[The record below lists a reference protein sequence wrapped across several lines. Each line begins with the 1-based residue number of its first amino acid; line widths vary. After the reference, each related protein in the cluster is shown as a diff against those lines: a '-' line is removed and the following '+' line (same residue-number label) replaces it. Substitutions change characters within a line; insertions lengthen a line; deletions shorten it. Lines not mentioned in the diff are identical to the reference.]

1 MLKTFSW
8 KSTSELNRES
18 LYLPTFPL
26 LGYIIQRSNRQ
37 AQTFSPQHYIKI
49 NKIIKLNININ
60 NIVTEINV
68 KEKAKHNIAS
78 NNKRI
83 PIIKIIY

>member
-1 MLKTFSW
+1 MKEVWNWRYQADSVSALTLILLING
-8 KSTSELNRES
+8 ST
-18 LYLPTFPL
+18 
-26 LGYIIQRSNRQ
+26 RQ
-37 AQTFSPQHYIKI
+37 GTVGHDI
-49 NKIIKLNININ
+49 NININ